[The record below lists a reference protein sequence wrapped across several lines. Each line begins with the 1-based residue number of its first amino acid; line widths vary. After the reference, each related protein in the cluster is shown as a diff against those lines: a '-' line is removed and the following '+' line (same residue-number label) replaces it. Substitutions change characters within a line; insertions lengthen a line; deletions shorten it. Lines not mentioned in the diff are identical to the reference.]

1 VRLRILLTVA
11 LVVVLVAVGSVSALA
26 QKKVLRYGMA
36 QADIGGM
43 DPHNAP
49 GTNDKTVIDPMF
61 NGLVRF
67 RPGSANPE
75 YIEPDLAERWEVSP
89 DGLVWTFYLRRGVQF
104 HKGYGELTAEDVVYS
119 LERARDPQRSA
130 FSSDFVI
137 FSKIE
142 ALDRYTVRITLA
154 RPVPAVQVLGV
165 LTDYQGGMI
174 ISKKAAE
181 EFGSN
186 FRMNPIGT
194 GPFQFAEYVP
204 RQYVRLVRN
213 EQYFRGTPEVEEI
226 VYRFMPELRSREL
239 AFRAGELDIIEGQRE
254 QWWVEEISKV
264 PGTIVDVVGPGEMR
278 TLHYNM
284 SRPPFDDIRVRQ
296 AISYLI
302 NRDEIVEIIG
312 PSVTVPA
319 YSPVPPGYMAHTDD
333 VERYDYNPQKAK
345 QLLAEAGYPNGLHIG
360 PVIISEVESLLVP
373 MQIIQEQLAREGVTM
388 DLQVVDHQTFHER
401 IRQNMSNMVLYG
413 AARFPTPDQYLT
425 QFYHSASTVGKPT
438 AVTNFSH
445 YGSVI
450 PGVDNLIDMARV
462 ELNQQRQV
470 EMWQLAQ
477 KLITRDVPT
486 LPLYVLKLVFVRKDY
501 VDLGYEFESTIS
513 LTPQFNEKTRLLK

>member
-1 VRLRILLTVA
+1 MKVRILLTFVLAAA
-11 LVVVLVAVGSVSALA
+11 LLLAGSVIEAARA
-26 QKKVLRYGMA
+26 QVLTFGMS
-36 QADIGGM
+36 QPDIGGM

-49 GTNDKTVIDPMF
+49 GTNDKTVITQLY

-75 YIEPDLAERWEVSP
+75 YIEPDLAERWEVSE
-89 DGLVWTFYLRRGVQF
+89 DGLVWTFYLRQGVQF

-119 LERARDPQRSA
+119 LERAKDPQRSA

-137 FSKIE
+137 FAKIE
-142 ALDRYTVRITLA
+142 ALDRYTVRLTLA

-165 LTDYQGGMI
+165 LTNYQGGMI
-174 ISKKAAE
+174 ISKAAAE
-181 EFGSN
+181 EFGDN
-186 FRMNPIGT
+186 FRMNPVGT
-194 GPFQFAEYVP
+194 GPFQFNEYVP
-204 RQYVRLVRN
+204 RQYVELVRHS
-213 EQYFRGTPEVEEI
+213 EYFRGSPELEKI

-239 AFRAGELDIIEGQRE
+239 AFRAGEIDIMEGLRE
-254 QWWVEEISKV
+254 QWWVEDIREV
-264 PGTIVDVVGPGEMR
+264 PGAVVDVVGPGEMR
-278 TLHYNM
+278 TLHFNM

-296 AISYLI
+296 AVSYLI
-302 NRDEIVEIIG
+302 DREEIMEVIGRD
-312 PSVTVPA
+312 VTEPA

-345 QLLAEAGYPNGLHIG
+345 ELLAQAGYANGMHIG

-388 DLQVVDHQTFHER
+388 DLQVVDHQTFHDR
-401 IRQNMSNMVLYG
+401 IRQNLSNMVLYG

-425 QFYHSASTVGKPT
+425 QFYHSASTVGRPT

-450 PGVDNLIDMARV
+450 DGVDHLIDMARV
-462 ELNQQRQV
+462 EMNQARQV
-470 EMWQLAQ
+470 EMWQVAQ
-477 KLITRDVPT
+477 KVITQDAPT
-486 LPLYVLKLVFVRKDY
+486 FPIYVHKLVFVRKDY

-513 LTPQFNEKTRLLK
+513 LTPQFTEETRLAK